1 MEDIMAENMVLTK
14 KGYEEL
20 EQKLEYLKNV
30 RRKEVAEQIKVAR
43 SFGDLSENAEYD
55 EARNEQSLLE
65 GQILTIE
72 NQLKLATVV
81 DEEDIDLG
89 KVGIGMQVKLLDI
102 EFDEEE
108 TYQIYGSVESNPAA
122 GIISNESPVGSALM
136 GKQVGDIVDVEAPGG
151 LVRFK
156 ILEITKAEGK

>member
-1 MEDIMAENMVLTK
+1 MAESLVLTK

-72 NQLKLATVV
+72 SQLKLATVV
-81 DEEDIDLG
+81 DEDELDIDKVSIG
-89 KVGIGMQVKLLDI
+89 KKVRILDI

-108 TYQIYGSVESNPAA
+108 TYQIYGTVESDPTK
-122 GIISNESPVGSALM
+122 GIISNESPVGRALI
-136 GKQVGDIVDVEAPGG
+136 GARVGDIVEVEAPVGIIK
-151 LVRFK
+151 LKV
-156 ILEITKAEGK
+156 LEISRAD

>member
-1 MEDIMAENMVLTK
+1 MEYIKTVREN
-14 KGYEEL
+14 
-20 EQKLEYLKNV
+20 
-30 RRKEVAEQIKVAR
+30 EVAELIKEAR

-151 LVRFK
+151 LIRFK
-156 ILEITKAEGK
+156 ILEIAKAEGK